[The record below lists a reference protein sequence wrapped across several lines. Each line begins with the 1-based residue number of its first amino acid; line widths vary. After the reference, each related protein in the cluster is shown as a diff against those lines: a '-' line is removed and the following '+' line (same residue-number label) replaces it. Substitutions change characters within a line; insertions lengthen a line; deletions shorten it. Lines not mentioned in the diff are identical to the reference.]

1 VVAAAGGSRSL
12 ALVRTRHGH
21 PPYSETDQTNHPEGE
36 HVKTGTK
43 LVPRIVIAGMAM
55 VVAAAMIAAAPPAH
69 AADTAPITTPADHSV
84 DHAAGTD
91 SSLVAGTPIEVAQR
105 DAVAQLCAESP
116 HGVTTCV
123 PVYRDGSIGDG
134 LPTEVLAS
142 ENSKSADR
150 SGQEI
155 VKPDVQVGV
164 GWYIYL
170 YLSRSEVSYLISLG
184 YAGATSA
191 LCSWLAPTVLGAV
204 VCGAAAAAV
213 WYYIQNWNPVP
224 SGHCLELRWIVTL
237 TPAIPV
243 GAKFVRRSC

>member
-1 VVAAAGGSRSL
+1 MPMAGSPGRSID
-12 ALVRTRHGH
+12 A
-21 PPYSETDQTNHPEGE
+21 
-36 HVKTGTK
+36 
-43 LVPRIVIAGMAM
+43 
-55 VVAAAMIAAAPPAH
+55 AAAPTW
-69 AADTAPITTPADHSV
+69 TAEMPITV
-84 DHAAGTD
+84 AARD
-91 SSLVAGTPIEVAQR
+91 VA
-105 DAVAQLCAESP
+105 AQLCAESP
-116 HGVTTCV
+116 RGVTTCV

-134 LPTEVLAS
+134 LPSEVLIR
-142 ENSKSADR
+142 ESKSVDHD
-150 SGQEI
+150 GQELA
-155 VKPDVQVGV
+155 KPDVQVSV